1 LPRTRPRDHQ
11 PTQAHFARSDDVAQT
26 AKGSGG
32 SLVASVSPFTFF
44 KNLLGLGQSGD
55 VDQAPAAAS
64 GRTAVYDIE
73 AHVVYLPTGEKLE
86 AHSGFGN
93 LLDNARYVN
102 KKNLGP
108 TPPNVYRLSMRE
120 ALFHGV
126 RAIRLEPVGNGN
138 MYGRVGMLAH
148 PYMLGPNGQSN
159 GCVSVQDY
167 PKFLNA
173 FLRGDIDRLIVVSHG
188 GARIASTAKAH
199 AS

>member
-1 LPRTRPRDHQ
+1 LP
-11 PTQAHFARSDDVAQT
+11 
-26 AKGSGG
+26 
-32 SLVASVSPFTFF
+32 
-44 KNLLGLGQSGD
+44 N
-55 VDQAPAAAS
+55 
-64 GRTAVYDIE
+64 
-73 AHVVYLPTGEKLE
+73 GEKLE

-126 RAIRLEPVGNGN
+126 RAIRLEPVGDGN